1 MRNNCRRAP
10 KSELYG
16 AGDFFDTYSG
26 ESSEGRETAKPR
38 KRAVRLDEIEET
50 GAVKRASSLSSCD
63 SFSDGRQEAENS
75 KNSGFYRAERGIVGK
90 KGKRFGVKSEERAS
104 LSGDG
109 SEGLLDESRERAAIA
124 AAMRIVSLGS
134 VPERGLRDK
143 LQRKGFS
150 GSDTDAALEYV
161 KRFGYV
167 DDQKLAQI
175 TAEKLAARH
184 YGRYKICRYLAS
196 KGISSEIIENIDF
209 SEIDFPRYCAELM
222 SRYTP
227 DRRDA
232 MLRALRNAGYCPDD
246 FSLSDWENGIT
257 PD

>member
-1 MRNNCRRAP
+1 MRNNGRRAP

-26 ESSEGRETAKPR
+26 ETSEDGERVKPR
-38 KRAVRLDEIEET
+38 KRAVRLDEIEEI
-50 GAVKRASSLSSCD
+50 GAVKRASSLSSGD
-63 SFSDGRQEAENS
+63 SFSDGSAAKDR
-75 KNSGFYRAERGIVGK
+75 KNTGFYRVGRGVSGK
-90 KGKRFGVKSEERAS
+90 SCNHFGAKSDKRAS
-104 LSGDG
+104 LSGDEG
-109 SEGLLDESRERAAIA
+109 EGLIDEGRERAAIA

-150 GSDTDAALEYV
+150 ERDTDAALEYV

-167 DDQKLAQI
+167 DDQRLAQI

-196 KGISSEIIENIDF
+196 KGISSEVIENIDF

-232 MLRALRNAGYCPDD
+232 MLRALRNAGYCSDD
-246 FSLSDWENGIT
+246 FSLSDWEEGGM